1 MVRVVVDRS
10 VCTNS
15 EMPCR
20 LNRVDVCTE
29 EQKLPAILFLLTL
42 NHFLDLLAVITAA
55 CILHAVRCDDEQSMF
70 RDIFISCVL
79 VDISNVMNRSADS
92 IQKRG
97 AAANGIVLVGHRL
110 DLLNRY
116 TVMNNL
122 AHVVKEDS
130 RDQCLTI
137 LLFLLFNHGVEAT
150 DGVCFQPENGKI
162 GVCIMKDLTRWGR
175 DYLQVGNAMEI
186 FRRNNVRFIAV
197 NNGIDSEK
205 PDTLEFAP
213 FINIMS
219 EWYAKDISKKVK
231 TGIKTKGMS
240 GKPIVTEAPYGYV
253 KDPDNKDFW
262 IIDEEAAEV
271 VRLIFRLFIGGK
283 NRNQIAVYLTQEQI
297 PTPTFYMK
305 DRGRGTC
312 KNKALNEDNRYK
324 WNKVTLTHILTRQE
338 YCGDVVNFKT
348 TKHFRDK
355 RNHYVDRSQ
364 WQITENVHEPIIDRA
379 DFETAQRILENAP
392 VRRPNGDGEIHPL
405 SGLLFCKDC
414 GAKMH
419 IRIDYRNGGKRHVAY
434 CSEYHKGKAKNPK
447 CHSPHIIDADLL
459 MQTVAEVLKK
469 IEDYSISNRAE
480 FEALVK
486 KNLAM
491 QQTDQTKKQQKRIP
505 QITTRLEQIDKVLNK
520 LYEDNALGTIP
531 QDRYEQMSQKYSEEY
546 YTLKT
551 ELATLQEQLSAYEN
565 AGGRAQKFLKLTE
578 RYAAFTDLTPAIL
591 NEFIS
596 RIEVHER
603 DKKRAKQ
610 AVQHIGIYF
619 NYIGRFEN
627 EVTQLAEPTEQEVR
641 QMREEIEEAQKE
653 KSRAYHRQYSR
664 EYRARNLEKQR
675 EYDRM
680 KAREYRA
687 RRKAQAA
694 AAAPAQ

>member
-1 MVRVVVDRS
+1 MLIIRLTLFRPKPWFCTSSIVLFFWVWVVD
-10 VCTNS
+10 
-15 EMPCR
+15 
-20 LNRVDVCTE
+20 
-29 EQKLPAILFLLTL
+29 KL
-42 NHFLDLLAVITAA
+42 
-55 CILHAVRCDDEQSMF
+55 
-70 RDIFISCVL
+70 
-79 VDISNVMNRSADS
+79 SADT
-92 IQKRG
+92 
-97 AAANGIVLVGHRL
+97 
-110 DLLNRY
+110 LLNIL
-116 TVMNNL
+116 VFCAIFSL
-122 AHVVKEDS
+122 A
-130 RDQCLTI
+130 
-137 LLFLLFNHGVEAT
+137 LFS
-150 DGVCFQPENGKI
+150 P
-162 GVCIMKDLTRWGR
+162 
-175 DYLQVGNAMEI
+175 
-186 FRRNNVRFIAV
+186 
-197 NNGIDSEK
+197 IDSERRHLNTDQK
-205 PDTLEFAP
+205 KQYRIITIFITIIFWVIYELLLYMEFEVYAVC
-213 FINIMS
+213 IAEGIM
-219 EWYAKDISKKVK
+219 
-231 TGIKTKGMS
+231 
-240 GKPIVTEAPYGYV
+240 
-253 KDPDNKDFW
+253 
-262 IIDEEAAEV
+262 
-271 VRLIFRLFIGGK
+271 
-283 NRNQIAVYLTQEQI
+283 LTAILQI
-297 PTPTFYMK
+297 PCVVKKYE
-305 DRGRGTC
+305 RNLTC
-312 KNKALNEDNRYK
+312 KNKTLNEDNRYK
-324 WNKVTLTHILTRQE
+324 WNKATLTHILTRQE

-364 WQITENVHEPIIDRA
+364 WHITENVHEPIIDRT
-379 DFETAQRILENAP
+379 DFENVQRILENAP
-392 VRRPNGDGEIHPL
+392 VKRPNGDGEIHPL

-447 CHSPHIIDADLL
+447 CHSPHIMDADLL
-459 MQTVAEVLKK
+459 MQTIAEVLKK

-546 YTLKT
+546 YALKA

-578 RYAAFTDLTPAIL
+578 RHAAFTDLTPAIL

-603 DKKRAKQ
+603 DQKRARY
-610 AVQHIGIYF
+610 AIQHISIYF
-619 NYIGRFEN
+619 NYIGKFEN
-627 EVTQLAEPTEQEVR
+627 EVTQLAEPTEQEIR
-641 QMREEIEEAQKE
+641 QMREEIEEAKKE

-694 AAAPAQ
+694 AAQPTQ

>member
-1 MVRVVVDRS
+1 MLIIRLTLFRPKPWFCTSSIVLFFWVWVVD
-10 VCTNS
+10 
-15 EMPCR
+15 
-20 LNRVDVCTE
+20 
-29 EQKLPAILFLLTL
+29 KL
-42 NHFLDLLAVITAA
+42 
-55 CILHAVRCDDEQSMF
+55 
-70 RDIFISCVL
+70 
-79 VDISNVMNRSADS
+79 SADT
-92 IQKRG
+92 
-97 AAANGIVLVGHRL
+97 
-110 DLLNRY
+110 LLNIL
-116 TVMNNL
+116 VFCAIFSL
-122 AHVVKEDS
+122 A
-130 RDQCLTI
+130 
-137 LLFLLFNHGVEAT
+137 LFS
-150 DGVCFQPENGKI
+150 P
-162 GVCIMKDLTRWGR
+162 
-175 DYLQVGNAMEI
+175 
-186 FRRNNVRFIAV
+186 
-197 NNGIDSEK
+197 IDSERRHLNTDQK
-205 PDTLEFAP
+205 KQYRIITIFITIIFWVIYELLLYMEFEVYAVC
-213 FINIMS
+213 IAEGIM
-219 EWYAKDISKKVK
+219 
-231 TGIKTKGMS
+231 
-240 GKPIVTEAPYGYV
+240 
-253 KDPDNKDFW
+253 
-262 IIDEEAAEV
+262 
-271 VRLIFRLFIGGK
+271 
-283 NRNQIAVYLTQEQI
+283 LTAILQI
-297 PTPTFYMK
+297 PCVVKKYE
-305 DRGRGTC
+305 RNLTC
-312 KNKALNEDNRYK
+312 KNKTLNEDNRYK
-324 WNKVTLTHILTRQE
+324 WNKATLTHILTRQE

-364 WQITENVHEPIIDRA
+364 WHITENVHEPIIDRT
-379 DFETAQRILENAP
+379 DFENVQRILENAP
-392 VRRPNGDGEIHPL
+392 VKRPNGDGEIHPL

-447 CHSPHIIDADLL
+447 CHSPHIMDADLL
-459 MQTVAEVLKK
+459 MQTIAEVLKK

-546 YTLKT
+546 YALKA

-578 RYAAFTDLTPAIL
+578 RHAAFTDLTPAIL

-603 DKKRAKQ
+603 DQKRARY
-610 AVQHIGIYF
+610 AIQHISIYF
-619 NYIGRFEN
+619 NYIGKFEN
-627 EVTQLAEPTEQEVR
+627 EVTQLAEPTEQEIR
-641 QMREEIEEAQKE
+641 QMREEIEEAKKE

-675 EYDRM
+675 EYDRI

-687 RRKAQAA
+687 KRKAQAA
-694 AAAPAQ
+694 AAQPTQ

>member
-1 MVRVVVDRS
+1 MDAQEDMHMNDYNKITALYSRLSVGDEDRDGGESNSIQNQKIFLENYARGQRLTNIRHYIDDDESGRFFDRS
-10 VCTNS
+10 AYS
-15 EMPCR
+15 RMME
-20 LNRVDVCTE
+20 DV
-29 EQKLPAILFLLTL
+29 
-42 NHFLDLLAVITAA
+42 
-55 CILHAVRCDDEQSMF
+55 
-70 RDIFISCVL
+70 
-79 VDISNVMNRSADS
+79 
-92 IQKRG
+92 
-97 AAANGIVLVGHRL
+97 
-110 DLLNRY
+110 
-116 TVMNNL
+116 
-122 AHVVKEDS
+122 
-130 RDQCLTI
+130 
-137 LLFLLFNHGVEAT
+137 
-150 DGVCFQPENGKI
+150 ENGKI

-283 NRNQIAVYLTQEQI
+283 NRNQIAVYLKNEQI

-324 WNKVTLTHILTRQE
+324 WNKATLTHILTRQE

-486 KNLAM
+486 KSLAM

-551 ELATLQEQLSAYEN
+551 ELAGLQEQLSAYEN

-578 RYAAFTDLTPAIL
+578 RHAAFTDLTPAIL

-603 DKKRAKQ
+603 DQKRARY
-610 AVQHIGIYF
+610 AIQHISIYF

-627 EVTQLAEPTEQEVR
+627 EVTQLAEPTEQEIR
-641 QMREEIEEAQKE
+641 QMREEIEEAKKK

-675 EYDRM
+675 EYDRI

-687 RRKAQAA
+687 RRKAQTAA
-694 AAAPAQ
+694 AQPAQ